1 MAAGEANEKTARDR
15 RAVFVVLGACALLVL
30 GFLAFGGE
38 AADDVLVA
46 IGVERP
52 VRQGELPAG
61 GSPGSHRRGRDR
73 DGGPSTEG
81 ADAGTSAPHHAILPE
96 IADPQTP
103 TGESDPE
110 SYDPG
115 PGEDFIARYQG
126 RSGRLSPHASV
137 HSTHTSI
144 PVRSHMAAPTVLAW
158 TPTTIVSPGTP
169 VLIHAMVRG
178 RHEEDVTP
186 STFEVTFYDGL
197 DPSTGTVQ
205 PLLDADGEYQATYV
219 PRAEDHP
226 VSEDGA
232 PPVISFLVRATGS
245 YEGETYSRSATGT
258 FLLHQ
263 PGARLDPSRAAAERE
278 GSDLVVHVP
287 VHVTR
292 PGAYFGIAELWG
304 GEDGETP
311 VAFGRD
317 RVALAEPGEAMFT
330 FLFGG
335 AVIRSSGVDGPYVV
349 RNVRFMQ
356 VDSIPPHEQTP
367 TEELLTT
374 PEWSSRDFQ

>member
-1 MAAGEANEKTARDR
+1 MAGESKTKTAADR
-15 RAVFVVLGACALLVL
+15 RAVFVVLGVVLALVVA
-30 GFLAFGGE
+30 FFAFGGP

-46 IGVERP
+46 IGVDRP
-52 VRQGELPAG
+52 VRKGELPEG
-61 GSPGSHRRGRDR
+61 GGGRRHHARDR
-73 DGGPSTEG
+73 DAGVETALVDS
-81 ADAGTSAPHHAILPE
+81 GTSAEHHEILPE
-96 IADPQTP
+96 IVDPQTP
-103 TGESDPE
+103 GEDSDPE

-115 PGEDFIARYQG
+115 PGEDFIERYQG

-169 VLIHAMVRG
+169 VVIHAMVRG

-197 DPSTGTVQ
+197 DPSTGTTA
-205 PLLDADGEYQATYV
+205 PLRDADGEYQATYV
-219 PRAEDHP
+219 PVAGEHP
-226 VSEDGA
+226 VGEDGA
-232 PPVISFLVRATGS
+232 PPVISFLVRATGT

-263 PGARLDPSRAAAERE
+263 PGARLDTSRAAAEQQ
-278 GSDLVVHVP
+278 GNDLVVHVP
-287 VHVTR
+287 VLVTR
-292 PGAYFGIAELWG
+292 AGAYFGIAELWG
-304 GEDGETP
+304 GADGQTP

-317 RVALAEPGEAMFT
+317 RVALAEPGEAVFT

-374 PEWSSRDFQ
+374 PEWSATDFR